1 VTLTGGNFAAGDQHF
16 PLDRLEV
23 LWTMADR
30 RGSIEKIDASLLGGK
45 LEGTGQVA
53 LNDTMDGRV
62 HLTLSDMR
70 LEQCLRN
77 AEGGEGKYRGALS
90 GEIDWQGPLTDA
102 LKQSRGSGTIRIAE
116 GRLDQL
122 PVLSTL
128 INVVSKTMKATG
140 MSSGR
145 TGDTADMA
153 FTFEGDR
160 VNFNKVLVVTRVA
173 ALHGHGDVFFDT
185 HLDMLFNAGALEKIE
200 SMLGKFGAFLGRM
213 SDEISA
219 YTVTGTLAEPKVGVK
234 VAPNL

>member
-1 VTLTGGNFAAGDQHF
+1 MTLAGGNFAAGEHRF
-16 PLDRLEV
+16 PLERLQV
-23 LWTMADR
+23 LWTMADG
-30 RGSIEKIDASLLGGK
+30 RGALEKLEMDLLGGR
-45 LEGTGQVA
+45 LEGRGQFA
-53 LNDTMDGRV
+53 LKDPMDGRV
-62 HLTLSDMR
+62 ELKFADMR

-102 LKQSRGSGTIRIAE
+102 RKQSRGNGTIRIAD

-145 TGDTADMA
+145 TGDTADVA

-160 VNFNKVLVVTRVA
+160 MNFNKVDVVTRVA
-173 ALHGHGDVFFDT
+173 VLRGHGDIFFDT
-185 HLDMLFNAGALEKIE
+185 HMDMLFNAGALEKIE
-200 SMLGKFGAFLGRM
+200 SMLGKVGAFLGRI

-219 YTVTGTLAEPKVGVK
+219 YTMTGTLAEPKVGFT